1 MWQAKLWMCGRGR
14 SLPLQP
20 GKRQHGD
27 GPTFPAVDPRY
38 PPPLCASKS
47 TCSLHVTSCVVQ
59 AAEHVVKPDCHP
71 LQAGSLGVHQ
81 VGTSV
86 TEGCGVEPM
95 FRVFL
100 CTDHLQDVDQSPT
113 SVALNGE
120 NSRQSASLP
129 VYWRLC
135 GFLSFVSQSACADSQ
150 KLSEDQNISWLP
162 AHISTVYFGL
172 IVQSLKQH

>member
-27 GPTFPAVDPRY
+27 GPTFPAVDPRS

-47 TCSLHVTSCVVQ
+47 TCSLHVTSCIVQ

-71 LQAGSLGVHQ
+71 LQAGSLGVRQ
-81 VGTSV
+81 VGTSIP
-86 TEGCGVEPM
+86 EGCGVEPT
-95 FRVFL
+95 FRVFW
-100 CTDHLQDVDQSPT
+100 CRDHLQDVDQSPT
-113 SVALNGE
+113 SVVLNGE

-135 GFLSFVSQSACADSQ
+135 GFLSFVSQSACA
-150 KLSEDQNISWLP
+150 E
-162 AHISTVYFGL
+162 AF
-172 IVQSLKQH
+172 